1 MAKDMFAPPEL
12 VWRGREDEHR
22 RKLAQS
28 IRGLLNGKMNNV
40 SEVTLVPDATQT
52 VVTALNATANSE
64 ILLTP
69 KSASAAAALSSLWVQ
84 PGNGE
89 VTLNHDASPATD
101 RVFGLA
107 GFG

>member
-1 MAKDMFAPPEL
+1 MPKETFAPPEL
-12 VWRGREDEHR
+12 LWQGRADEHR

-28 IRGLLNGKMNNV
+28 IRGLLNGKMNNIQ
-40 SEVTLVPDATQT
+40 EVTLAADATQT
-52 VVTALNATANSE
+52 VVKAANATANSE

-69 KSASAAAALSSLWVQ
+69 KSASAAAALSTLWVQ